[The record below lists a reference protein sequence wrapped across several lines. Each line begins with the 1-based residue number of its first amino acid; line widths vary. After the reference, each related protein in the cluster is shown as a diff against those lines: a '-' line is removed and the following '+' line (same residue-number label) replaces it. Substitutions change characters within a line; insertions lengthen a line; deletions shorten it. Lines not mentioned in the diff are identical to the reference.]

1 MQRHRALACLHHGV
15 RARVYV
21 HVQLRQS
28 KYPCARVYVQVKTSG
43 FLDAYII
50 KGLYVVISNLVVL
63 FLIIVIMRNIP
74 SRGLPGRQ
82 QIDGTTFTVV
92 QPCEQMFLE
101 LPQLD
106 N

>member
-1 MQRHRALACLHHGV
+1 M
-15 RARVYV
+15 
-21 HVQLRQS
+21 
-28 KYPCARVYVQVKTSG
+28 QVKTSG

>member
-43 FLDAYII
+43 LLDAYMI
-50 KGLYVVISNLVVL
+50 KGLQVIASNFVVL
-63 FLIIVIMRNIP
+63 FLIFVIMFTIS

-92 QPCEQMFLE
+92 QP
-101 LPQLD
+101 
-106 N
+106 